1 LRPSWKEAPP
11 LPTGILPAWPNQL
24 VGNRRLSGAAVQS
37 EMSRKVLPRWGEIG
51 VTKVPI
57 FTVSNEQFADLC
69 TQLGL
74 TKSDIPPQ
82 LKARLERIATR
93 YRLWVQQ
100 DEKGQSQAE
109 RNAALK
115 QVLASPQDLEL
126 RLAQL
131 DSTTEGELLDVLW
144 LHPGIKS
151 RGSLPLLDQIAA
163 HDPELVIDC
172 GARPISFTSAS
183 RPRRPAILALSSFS
197 RDDRARPRCDSSP
210 EHPTRSTPALSPCRW
225 LLTMPVL
232 ETPPG

>member
-1 LRPSWKEAPP
+1 
-11 LPTGILPAWPNQL
+11 
-24 VGNRRLSGAAVQS
+24 
-37 EMSRKVLPRWGEIG
+37 MSRKVLPRWGEIG

-100 DEKGQSQAE
+100 DEKGPSQAE

-131 DSTTEGELLDVLW
+131 DFTTEGER
-144 LHPGIKS
+144 S
-151 RGSLPLLDQIAA
+151 MC
-163 HDPELVIDC
+163 C
-172 GARPISFTSAS
+172 G
-183 RPRRPAILALSSFS
+183 
-197 RDDRARPRCDSSP
+197 C
-210 EHPTRSTPALSPCRW
+210 TPASSLEAVCRS
-225 LLTMPVL
+225 LIRL
-232 ETPPG
+232 PPMIPSL